1 MSYQVLALK
10 WRPQV
15 FEDLVGQEAVA
26 RTLKNAIQQNRIAH
40 AFVFS
45 GVRGVGKTTTARIL
59 AKALNCASGP
69 TVRPCG
75 LCPACQEIALSS
87 SLDVMEIDAASNNSV
102 EQWREIIEGARYAP
116 SRDRFKIYIIDEVHM
131 LSGAAFNALL
141 KTLEEPP
148 PRVKFIFA
156 TTEYHKIPD
165 TILSRCQ
172 QFELRTL
179 TSREIAA
186 QLQRIAEAE
195 SIAISSPAL
204 GQVARA
210 AEGSLRDAL
219 SSLDQVVAALG
230 TTVSDQD
237 LAEVLG
243 LIDRRLLARSARAV
257 VERRTAEV
265 FAIVDQLVRGGRD
278 LQRFAR
284 GLMHYFRDILVCR
297 VAPGSPELVELAG
310 DSEELAE
317 LRELAGRC
325 SDEDLVR
332 FFDLLAQTEGSLRW
346 APEPRFHLEVALVK
360 LTQLRQLAS
369 FEELLARLEGLPG
382 GGGAPSPASAS
393 RPEGGASTESPQP
406 SLRREV
412 GGAPALGVGPQ
423 RDKRSPATPAETAAG
438 GGEPTAPV
446 PDTVLEALL
455 ERTRAAKPKL
465 SGLLS
470 RREGMSLTGDRL
482 VISFPAG
489 QELIREQVEQPDCR
503 QLLEQWLSELAGRPL
518 AVETIVVE
526 PPVQPAPDS
535 HPSEEATLRERALK
549 EPLVRA
555 FLETLQGEVE
565 DVRAPGPSPKAS
577 RSDSSIPTSKR

>member
-45 GVRGVGKTTTARIL
+45 GVRGVGKTTIARIL

-75 LCPACQEIALSS
+75 ACSACREIAAST
-87 SLDVMEIDAASNNSV
+87 SLDVLEIDAASNNSV

-195 SIAISSPAL
+195 SMAISGPAL
-204 GQVARA
+204 GQIARA

-219 SSLDQVVAALG
+219 SALDQVVAALG

-243 LIDRRLLARSARAV
+243 LIDRRLLAGSARAV
-257 VERRTAEV
+257 VEQRTAEV

-278 LQRFAR
+278 LQRFVR
-284 GLMHYFRDILVCR
+284 GLMHYFRDVLVCR

-310 DSEELAE
+310 DSQELAE

-360 LTQLRQLAS
+360 LTQLGQLAS
-369 FEELLARLEGLPG
+369 FEELLARLEGLSG
-382 GGGAPSPASAS
+382 GGGAPSPASPPRQES
-393 RPEGGASTESPQP
+393 GAGT
-406 SLRREV
+406 
-412 GGAPALGVGPQ
+412 GI
-423 RDKRSPATPAETAAG
+423 PATPTQTAAG
-438 GGEPTAPV
+438 VGELTVPA

-455 ERTRAAKPKL
+455 ERARAAKPKL

-470 RREGMSLTGDRL
+470 RREGMSLTRERL

-503 QLLEQWLSELAGRPL
+503 QLLEQWASELAGRPL

-526 PPVQPAPDS
+526 PAVQPAPDPL
-535 HPSEEATLRERALK
+535 PSEETTLRERALK

-565 DVRAPGPSPKAS
+565 DVRAPEPSGPSPKAKG
-577 RSDSSIPTSKR
+577 SDSPIPTSKR